1 MPGFKFNEPHFCWT
15 VIISIPWSQTQM
27 NYRNPACDSPTP
39 WDGKRHLEGNLGWIW
54 REFFGRNAARLLRSS
69 FQEQDTNCR
78 SWKLWEVVFWILASH
93 QSLRGFLSSTVRAL
107 ENTLRMLKLWNF
119 PAVWGHYWEEKL
131 VTDFWRCM
139 LCSLHGLL
147 HLQHILH
154 PPPGNSWAILLW
166 FQEFPFQESQL
177 WMATPPCLFGNS
189 PLSFLASSKQN
200 YPWKTRFNSCPTTQG
215 CLQHLQHHTQM
226 HQIHHWLSPVEKTFP
241 CLFFLLFPAPGQG
254 LPAHI
259 FPPALGWS
267 LAGCSVTLQRSDK

>member
-93 QSLRGFLSSTVRAL
+93 QSLRGFLSSTVPAL

-139 LCSLHGLL
+139 LCSLHWSPPSPAYPASTSWEFLGNPAVISGVPIPGKSAVNGNTALFVWEL
-147 HLQHILH
+147 PSVLPCILQ
-154 PPPGNSWAILLW
+154 A
-166 FQEFPFQESQL
+166 E
-177 WMATPPCLFGNS
+177 
-189 PLSFLASSKQN
+189 LSMEN
-200 YPWKTRFNSCPTTQG
+200 E
-215 CLQHLQHHTQM
+215 
-226 HQIHHWLSPVEKTFP
+226 V
-241 CLFFLLFPAPGQG
+241 
-254 LPAHI
+254 
-259 FPPALGWS
+259 
-267 LAGCSVTLQRSDK
+267 